1 LFFWPY
7 KLLKKFY
14 SNKGKGAIGN
24 LASAATVAASSFEME
39 VRDPRELIDAIDK
52 EKYQEYLEQWLD
64 PEISITISEPNPILH
79 DPSNAS
85 SDSSSDLSSQS
96 TSLSESIKGKVQ
108 RFEDNVDT
116 DAIIPAQ
123 FMPGTS
129 DEDLGSHAFQYVK
142 PDFVQKVKEG
152 YNIVVGGTGFGS
164 GSSREEAPR
173 ALKGAGVK
181 VVIAKSYAYIYSRNQ
196 VITKNHFYLSFEKS
210 LLPIIHPILC
220 FYIAKYG
227 TFRYYNK

>member
-1 LFFWPY
+1 
-7 KLLKKFY
+7 
-14 SNKGKGAIGN
+14 
-24 LASAATVAASSFEME
+24 ME
-39 VRDPRELIDAIDK
+39 VRDPRDLIDAIDN

-64 PEISITISEPNPILH
+64 PEISITITEPNPILH
-79 DPSNAS
+79 DPSNTS
-85 SDSSSDLSSQS
+85 SDSSDLSMPP
-96 TSLSESIKGKVQ
+96 TSFSESIKGKVQ

-152 YNIVVGGTGFGS
+152 YNIVVGGSGFGS

-181 VVIAKSYAYIYSRNQ
+181 VVIAKNFAYIYSRNQ
-196 VITKNHFYLSFEKS
+196 VNYKKIF
-210 LLPIIHPILC
+210 ILIQ
-220 FYIAKYG
+220 F
-227 TFRYYNK
+227 

>member
-1 LFFWPY
+1 
-7 KLLKKFY
+7 
-14 SNKGKGAIGN
+14 
-24 LASAATVAASSFEME
+24 VAASSFEME
-39 VRDPRELIDAIDK
+39 VRDPRDLIDAIDK

-64 PEISITISEPNPILH
+64 HGISITISEPSPNQSITTS
-79 DPSNAS
+79 D
-85 SDSSSDLSSQS
+85 DSSPDLPPPPISFSA
-96 TSLSESIKGKVQ
+96 SIKGKVQ

-142 PDFVQKVKEG
+142 PDFVQKAKEG
-152 YNIVVGGTGFGS
+152 YNIVVGGSGFGS

-173 ALKGAGVK
+173 ALKGAGIK

-196 VITKNHFYLSFEKS
+196 VSYKILLLSTYLLF
-210 LLPIIHPILC
+210 
-220 FYIAKYG
+220 F
-227 TFRYYNK
+227 